1 MEMQEVKERKRKTP
15 AQDAQEPAAGDSEDV
30 TDPTVPALGGAR
42 KAKGGKSGGTWLGY
56 IMDRLWSLV
65 FFTVAS
71 LGLYEMHFVQ
81 EVLYAP
87 EANRRFVHLGIFCCT
102 LVVLFGCYIE
112 IYRSMLLHEKVR
124 YENAKSSTHGML
136 ASIIATGVWYVRAL
150 GRRERYQHLFPWM
163 RPNVLCK
170 LTQCCL
176 LGTAYRS
183 ECGLF
188 GTGSRCR
195 SYSCGFGG

>member
-15 AQDAQEPAAGDSEDV
+15 AQDVQEPTAGDDEDV
-30 TDPTVPALGGAR
+30 TDPTVPALGGTR
-42 KAKGGKSGGTWLGY
+42 KAKGSKSGGTWLGY

-87 EANRRFVHLGIFCCT
+87 EANRTFVHLGIFCCT

-136 ASIIATGVWYVRAL
+136 ASIIATGVWYVRSL
-150 GRRERYQHLFPWM
+150 GRRER
-163 RPNVLCK
+163 
-170 LTQCCL
+170 
-176 LGTAYRS
+176 
-183 ECGLF
+183 
-188 GTGSRCR
+188 
-195 SYSCGFGG
+195 